1 LRSDFESD
9 IYILDSSP
17 RGLSSM
23 TAPISPG
30 PASAAFDANARD
42 RLLEE
47 GTRLVA
53 ERGIEAINTNVIARA
68 ARVGVGTFYNHF
80 GDKYALHRAVV
91 GRGLEAVRGA
101 LAEAHRRTES
111 APIAEQVRAGV
122 TALVDVA
129 QSHPL
134 RFRAAFAR
142 PTPGARRT
150 GAVLG
155 LSSRPVEQRLAALQR
170 EGSIDPAIDPGVAAR
185 AFTEMQLSAIA
196 SWLEDPKVAPRE
208 ALIETLIRLH
218 PAIAC
223 RIA

>member
-1 LRSDFESD
+1 
-9 IYILDSSP
+9 
-17 RGLSSM
+17 M
-23 TAPISPG
+23 TAPHSTMPG
-30 PASAAFDANARD
+30 ATVASDANSRE

-80 GDKYALHRAVV
+80 NDKYALHRAVL
-91 GRGLEAVRGA
+91 GRGLDAVRNA
-101 LAEAHRRTES
+101 LADAHRRVDGQ
-111 APIAEQVRAGV
+111 PIDQQVRAGV

-129 QSHPL
+129 SAHPL

-142 PTPGARRT
+142 PAPGAR
-150 GAVLG
+150 GGGVLG

-170 EGSIDPAIDPGVAAR
+170 GGEIDPGIDPGVAAR
-185 AFTEMQLSAIA
+185 AFTAMQLSVVAW
-196 SWLEDPKVAPRE
+196 WLEDPSVTTRE
-208 ALIETLIRLH
+208 ALIETLTRLH

>member
-1 LRSDFESD
+1 
-9 IYILDSSP
+9 
-17 RGLSSM
+17 M

-30 PASAAFDANARD
+30 PASAAFDATARD

-68 ARVGVGTFYNHF
+68 ARVGVGTFYSHF

-91 GRGLEAVRGA
+91 GRGLDAVRGA
-101 LAEAHRRTES
+101 LAEAHRRSES
-111 APIAEQVRAGV
+111 RPIAEQVRAGV

-129 QSHPL
+129 QAHPL

-142 PTPGARRT
+142 PTPGVRA
-150 GAVLG
+150 GAVMG
-155 LSSRPVEQRLAALQR
+155 LSSRPVEQRLTALQR

-185 AFTEMQLSAIA
+185 AFTEMQLSVIA
-196 SWLEDPKVAPRE
+196 SWLEDPKVAARE

>member
-1 LRSDFESD
+1 MSTPVSPMPAPKT
-9 IYILDSSP
+9 SS
-17 RGLSSM
+17 
-23 TAPISPG
+23 
-30 PASAAFDANARD
+30 DANSRE

-80 GDKYALHRAVV
+80 GDKYAFHRAVL
-91 GRGLEAVRGA
+91 GRGVDAVRAA
-101 LAEAHRRTES
+101 LADAHRRVDGQ
-111 APIAEQVRAGV
+111 PIDQQVRAGV

-129 QSHPL
+129 SAHPL

-142 PTPGARRT
+142 PTPGVR
-150 GAVLG
+150 GAGVLG

-170 EGSIDPAIDPGVAAR
+170 EGQIDPGIDPGVAAR
-185 AFTEMQLSAIA
+185 AFTEMQLSVVAW
-196 SWLEDPKVAPRE
+196 WLEDPSSTTRE